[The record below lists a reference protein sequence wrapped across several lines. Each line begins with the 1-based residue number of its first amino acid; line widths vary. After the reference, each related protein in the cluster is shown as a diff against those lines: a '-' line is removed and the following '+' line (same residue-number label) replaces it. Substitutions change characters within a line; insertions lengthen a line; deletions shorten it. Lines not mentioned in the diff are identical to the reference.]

1 MTFYLIGLGLDK
13 NSISADAV
21 EILKKCDKIYL
32 ENYTVKFPYLLKELN
47 IDFEPVNREMV
58 ESEKILANAED
69 KNVALLVYG
78 DALSA
83 TTHTQLVLSCKKQ
96 GIECK
101 VFHNASIL
109 TAVAE
114 TGLSLYKFGKVASLP
129 DWKEHKN
136 KPKSFMDYLGENE
149 KIGAHTLILAD
160 IGLEYDR
167 AIEQLKESGFDMK
180 EKIVI
185 LSHAGLNSQKIFY
198 ETPEKIKKVHE
209 PYCIIVPGKMS
220 EYEESALKELK
231 NN

>member
-21 EILKKCDKIYL
+21 ETLKKCDKIYL
-32 ENYTVKFPYLLKELN
+32 ENYTVKFPYSLDELGF
-47 IDFEPVNREMV
+47 DFELVNREFV
-58 ESEKILANAED
+58 ESEKVLSNAKD
-69 KNVALLVYG
+69 KTIALLVYG

-83 TTHTQLVLSCKKQ
+83 TTHTHLILSCKKQ
-96 GIECK
+96 GIEYK
-101 VFHNASIL
+101 IFHNSSIM

-129 DWKEHKN
+129 NWKEHKN
-136 KPKSFMDYLGENE
+136 KPKSFMDYLKENK
-149 KIGAHTLILAD
+149 KIEAHTLILAD
-160 IGLEYDR
+160 IGLNFER

-185 LSHAGLNSQKIFY
+185 LSNAGLNSQKIFY

-209 PYCIIVPGKMS
+209 PYCIIVPGKMG

-231 NN
+231 N